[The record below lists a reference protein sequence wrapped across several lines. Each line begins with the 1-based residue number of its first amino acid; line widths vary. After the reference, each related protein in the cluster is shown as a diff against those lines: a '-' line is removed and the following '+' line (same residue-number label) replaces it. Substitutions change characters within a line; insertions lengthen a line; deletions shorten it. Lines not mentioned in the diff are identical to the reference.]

1 MKHITF
7 IALIVTG
14 ASVLAAGA
22 ALAKPHGPHGHHGP
36 RASFEELDANGD
48 GEVTQAEMEAMRA
61 RHFSE
66 ADTNSDGALSLEELT
81 ARAAEQAQDRA
92 KRMLEKLD
100 ANNDGVLSTDE
111 MPQPRNPGK
120 QFARLDADKSGGISK
135 EEFDAAREKH
145 RDGHG
150 GKWRKQ
156 WQDRNQDQN

>member
-22 ALAKPHGPHGHHGP
+22 ALAKPHGHHGP

-48 GEVTQAEMEAMRA
+48 GEVTQAEMEALRT
-61 RHFSE
+61 RHFSA
-66 ADTNSDGALSLEELT
+66 ADTNGDGALSLEELT
-81 ARAAEQAQDRA
+81 ARAAERAQDRA
-92 KRMLEKLD
+92 ERMLEKLD

-120 QFARLDADKSGGISK
+120 QFARLDADNSGGISK
-135 EEFDAAREKH
+135 EEFDTAREKH
-145 RDGHG
+145 RNGQG
-150 GKWRKQ
+150 GKWRKH
-156 WQDRNQDQN
+156 WQGQNQDQN